1 MRNFNRTGE
10 IEITTPEGE
19 SIVLKFSGFTSWS
32 KGRYD
37 FHLRIYDRLMT
48 EKYGADYRKL
58 EEQDPDVATMMAQ
71 AWRWAYL
78 SSCAADMPVE
88 WREMTLTEYID
99 QIPPLLSDQI
109 GMLAI
114 ELNPEIFSRGI
125 ESEKNAGFFSVK
137 RSMN

>member
-1 MRNFNRTGE
+1 MKSFIRTGE
-10 IEITTPEGE
+10 IEITTPDDE

-37 FHLRIYDRLMT
+37 FQLRMYDRLMI
-48 EKYGADYRKL
+48 ERFGADYRLL
-58 EEQDPDVATMMAQ
+58 EDKDPDVATMMAQ

-78 SSCAADMPVE
+78 CSCATDMPVE
-88 WREMTLTEYID
+88 WREITLPEYID
-99 QIPPLLSDQI
+99 QIPPMLSDQI

-125 ESEKNAGFFSVK
+125 ESEKNAGFFNVK